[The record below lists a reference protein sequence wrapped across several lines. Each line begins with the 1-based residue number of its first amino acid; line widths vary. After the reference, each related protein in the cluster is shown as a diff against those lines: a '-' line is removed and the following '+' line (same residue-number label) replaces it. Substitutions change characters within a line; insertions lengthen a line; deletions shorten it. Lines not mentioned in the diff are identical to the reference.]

1 MQTSREEA
9 EEIPLEELE
18 AAGEMYDILAS
29 EGWAGWKKRQEE
41 ALAWLD
47 TLLVRKKPSE
57 HLSNP
62 SPVSWFKMPA
72 PTDHTLTR
80 IGEAGSLRG

>member
-1 MQTSREEA
+1 MPDRYEA
-9 EEIPLEELE
+9 DEISLEELE

-47 TLLVRKKPSE
+47 ALPGKEEALRASLASKPCELV
-57 HLSNP
+57 
-62 SPVSWFKMPA
+62 
-72 PTDHTLTR
+72 
-80 IGEAGSLRG
+80 

>member
-1 MQTSREEA
+1 MQTAREEA

-47 TLLVRKKPSE
+47 TLPGQKEAIRASLEPKPCELV
-57 HLSNP
+57 
-62 SPVSWFKMPA
+62 
-72 PTDHTLTR
+72 
-80 IGEAGSLRG
+80 